1 MISLNT
7 HLRYKP
13 LHVTERGEKKNPNK
27 EKLVLSFP
35 ATPMSSS
42 YYVIISGQIWWHDTR
57 SSDGQWGMCEQL
69 TPWEST
75 PGPLTFNQGA
85 GQDRRCTLESS
96 TPSQIPIAFLP
107 SPGYSWRWVY

>member
-42 YYVIISGQIWWHDTR
+42 YYVIISGQIW
-57 SSDGQWGMCEQL
+57 
-69 TPWEST
+69 
-75 PGPLTFNQGA
+75 
-85 GQDRRCTLESS
+85 
-96 TPSQIPIAFLP
+96 
-107 SPGYSWRWVY
+107 